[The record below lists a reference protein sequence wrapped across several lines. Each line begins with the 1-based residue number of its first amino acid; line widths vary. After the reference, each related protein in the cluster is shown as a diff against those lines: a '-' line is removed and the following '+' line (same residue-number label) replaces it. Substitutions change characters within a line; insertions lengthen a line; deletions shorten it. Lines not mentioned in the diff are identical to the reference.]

1 VLEELGKP
9 LLLGIRSWPLLAA
22 AGCLDGGVSG
32 CGQTAFRTD
41 GDGAVP
47 TRPQLASRL
56 RQAILDEIGG
66 RKDASREAY
75 AAARKLAAWPAAPA
89 SIEPAGM
96 AVATA
101 RGLYDEL
108 TREIAQL
115 EQRVGPSARPPLLH
129 FIAVVIETYTSPL
142 VASLPGASRDIE
154 VWRGLLEGRS
164 GTSDADARQEVRL
177 HTPTKVPANRQ
188 ELVEFIDQTL
198 AKIAPGEPIVF
209 LFSGRGLADGGALW
223 IAPAGV
229 EPLRQ
234 PDGSWVYDQFSHIVG
249 LAEIAQLFRNRP
261 LTAIYDAQFSSPATR
276 GVDTPLQKHLDS
288 VRPWLVQDSRLS
300 THSSRWRI
308 EPASTD
314 WSREQV
320 HLWLEGLVTHD
331 PTARQGCRRTV
342 ISPTADRF
350 SSNLG
355 AMLASALKRGIT
367 YRELVV
373 AAARCI
379 GGEDEPSATGDR
391 EGAEK
396 PSRASA
402 TLVAQGNVDRL
413 AIWGGKGSERLA
425 RFLGVQALEDIDLRL
440 GMAIACDA
448 NARASDAF
456 AKLSWAM
463 LALQFAERELALPG
477 PPAALSCENGKSAG
491 PLELIKEANKTLGS
505 IQATLPTAGQDRPE
519 PELELLLLEARA
531 HGLELAG
538 DTEAREARDILASG
552 LARLPEKHVTEAGIA
567 RLARLTQRALRVQNG
582 GKLID
587 ELDQRTR
594 ALPEAARARFRQ
606 QIEAQRQTLQE
617 PYRIDLGDRDRR

>member
-1 VLEELGKP
+1 
-9 LLLGIRSWPLLAA
+9 
-22 AGCLDGGVSG
+22 
-32 CGQTAFRTD
+32 
-41 GDGAVP
+41 
-47 TRPQLASRL
+47 
-56 RQAILDEIGG
+56 
-66 RKDASREAY
+66 
-75 AAARKLAAWPAAPA
+75 
-89 SIEPAGM
+89 
-96 AVATA
+96 
-101 RGLYDEL
+101 
-108 TREIAQL
+108 
-115 EQRVGPSARPPLLH
+115 
-129 FIAVVIETYTSPL
+129 
-142 VASLPGASRDIE
+142 
-154 VWRGLLEGRS
+154 
-164 GTSDADARQEVRL
+164 
-177 HTPTKVPANRQ
+177 
-188 ELVEFIDQTL
+188 
-198 AKIAPGEPIVF
+198 
-209 LFSGRGLADGGALW
+209 
-223 IAPAGV
+223 
-229 EPLRQ
+229 
-234 PDGSWVYDQFSHIVG
+234 
-249 LAEIAQLFRNRP
+249 
-261 LTAIYDAQFSSPATR
+261 
-276 GVDTPLQKHLDS
+276 
-288 VRPWLVQDSRLS
+288 
-300 THSSRWRI
+300 
-308 EPASTD
+308 
-314 WSREQV
+314 
-320 HLWLEGLVTHD
+320 
-331 PTARQGCRRTV
+331 
-342 ISPTADRF
+342 
-350 SSNLG
+350 
-355 AMLASALKRGIT
+355 
-367 YRELVV
+367 V

-538 DTEAREARDILASG
+538 DTTAREARDILASG